1 MANIRLTDTAV
12 RHVKD
17 YLARHEGG
25 VGLRLGVKTTGCSGF
40 AYTVDYAEIVEET
53 DEVIEQDGIK
63 LLISRKSLPFLEGT
77 EVDFIREGLNH
88 RFDFRNP
95 NVKDTC
101 GCGESFTV

>member
-1 MANIRLTDTAV
+1 MANIQLTDKAV

-25 VGLRLGVKTTGCSGF
+25 VGLRLGVKTTGCSGL
-40 AYTVDYAEIVEET
+40 AYTVDYADRVEET

-63 LLISRKSLPFLEGT
+63 VLVNRKSLPFLEGT
-77 EVDFIREGLNH
+77 EVDFIRDGLNQ